1 MFFRLILKCFEKL
14 LDRAEEETE
23 IKVFEIL
30 TEIYKFFKSH
40 PPEALEVTKNVQI
53 YCRFSFSF
61 MLFFCVCSRRKK
73 GIPSRIER
81 S

>member
-40 PPEALEVTKNVQI
+40 PPEALEVNNI
-53 YCRFSFSF
+53 RIGCSFVSF
-61 MLFFCVCSRRKK
+61 
-73 GIPSRIER
+73 I
-81 S
+81 